1 MHAIFVFLVWATL
14 LRKIF
19 WSSILFLHISW
30 SHLLFFFKLS
40 NIPMCKCTILL
51 LLLFYPLFSVGTFR
65 LFLVS
70 GYCNKASVIMFD
82 VWASALWTSVQ
93 YMLRSGVARSW
104 SKSIPYFLR
113 NHHIDFPSVSTS
125 YLSYPGILFTHIK
138 LKIVLLRSIKN
149 CAQILM
155 KIALN
160 L

>member
-1 MHAIFVFLVWATL
+1 MPYLYFWFGLPYSEKSFGVQYFSCTFHEAIFF
-14 LRKIF
+14 
-19 WSSILFLHISW
+19 
-30 SHLLFFFKLS
+30 FFFKLS